1 MSLYW
6 IFVSSLL
13 FLVDCFCSCSGED
26 EPRRGEWR
34 QAALQGRGCRRPSKD
49 GAAPLAVACAGAW
62 ARLAATSSFCRA
74 SGPVCIAVVCHEQS
88 RQAGAG
94 DSTAELASFSL
105 FNSLD
110 ACGFLQHA
118 TSNLQQLL
126 GCALVCFLIGFAG
139 TQGRACVL
147 LRPAAVASSAWRTV
161 RHRCRQGVCENLNSA
176 FLLAR
181 VGVL

>member
-1 MSLYW
+1 MSPDPALQ
-6 IFVSSLL
+6 
-13 FLVDCFCSCSGED
+13 
-26 EPRRGEWR
+26 
-34 QAALQGRGCRRPSKD
+34 QAAPKGDAQAPGQRLPAAIQGRCSTTCCGVCR
-49 GAAPLAVACAGAW
+49 GV
-62 ARLAATSSFCRA
+62 
-74 SGPVCIAVVCHEQS
+74 GPAVCHEQS
-88 RQAGAG
+88 RQARAG

-139 TQGRACVL
+139 TQGRACAL
-147 LRPAAVASSAWRTV
+147 LRPAAVASSAWRIV